1 MPATSNITTGDDMA
15 LRLIQLE
22 TPGKGRLVAA
32 LEDGERAAR
41 LEGVDSVYAL
51 AMSAI
56 EEGVSLADAASRRRT
71 KDTIML
77 GNAANGLRLLAP
89 IDHPDPAHLHL
100 TGTGLTHLGSAESR
114 DEMHA
119 LAAAE
124 GAQTDSMRIFLQ
136 GLKGGKP
143 AAGAVGCQPEWFYKG
158 NGYSVAATGDD
169 LPVPSFASDGGE
181 EPEIAGIYVIDAAG
195 SARRLGFCLANEFS
209 DHVTERENYLWL
221 AHSKLRQASLGA
233 ELLTG
238 ALPANVQGTSAL
250 LRNGATIW
258 QKPFLSGE
266 ENMSHTVANLEHHH
280 FKYDLFRKP
289 GDVHVHFFG
298 CGTLSFADG
307 LKTREG
313 DVFEIRADA
322 FLLPLRNRMSAAAP
336 VEFSVRPL

>member
-1 MPATSNITTGDDMA
+1 MA
-15 LRLIQLE
+15 LRLIQLQ
-22 TPGKGRLVAA
+22 TADKRRLVAM
-32 LEDGERAAR
+32 LEDSERATPLAGI
-41 LEGVDSVYAL
+41 ESVYAL
-51 AMSAI
+51 ARSAI
-56 EEGVSLADAASRRRT
+56 DDGISLADAVARRRT
-71 KDTIML
+71 KETIML
-77 GNAANGLRLLAP
+77 GDAANGLRLLAP
-89 IDHPDPAHLHL
+89 IDHPDPSHLHL

-114 DEMHA
+114 DKMHA
-119 LAAAE
+119 LAAAG

-136 GLKGGKP
+136 GLEGGKP
-143 AAGAVGCQPEWFYKG
+143 AEGSVGCQPEWFYKG
-158 NGYSVAATGDD
+158 NGFSVAATNED
-169 LPVPSFASDGGE
+169 LPVPSFALDGGE

-195 SARRLGFCLANEFS
+195 TARRLGFCLANEFS

-238 ALPANVQGTSAL
+238 QLPADIRGTSAL
-250 LRNGATIW
+250 QRGGETIW

-266 ENMSHTVANLEHHH
+266 DNMSHTVANLEHHH

-307 LKTREG
+307 VRTQQG

-322 FLLPLRNRMSAAAP
+322 FLLPLRNRMRAAAP
-336 VEFSVRPL
+336 AAFSVQPL

>member
-1 MPATSNITTGDDMA
+1 MG
-15 LRLIQLE
+15 LRLIQLQS
-22 TPGKGRLVAA
+22 PNGSRFVAA
-32 LEDGERAAR
+32 LEDGQRAAR
-41 LEGVDSVYAL
+41 LEGIESVYDL

-56 EEGVSLADAASRRRT
+56 GAGISLADAAARRRS
-71 KDTIML
+71 KEIILLNDA
-77 GNAANGLRLLAP
+77 GNGLRLLAP

-114 DEMHA
+114 DKMHA
-119 LAAAE
+119 LAAAG

-143 AAGAVGCQPEWFYKG
+143 AAGEVGCQPEWFYKG
-158 NGYSVAATGDD
+158 NGYSVAATNED
-169 LPVPSFASDGGE
+169 LPVPSFALDGGE
-181 EPEIAGIYVIDAAG
+181 ESEIAGIYVIDAG
-195 SARRLGFCLANEFS
+195 GCARRLGFCLANEFS

-221 AHSKLRQASLGA
+221 AHSKLRQAALGA

-238 ALPANVQGTSAL
+238 DLPANVQGISAV
-250 LRNGATIW
+250 LRDGAAIW

-298 CGTLSFADG
+298 CATLSFADG
-307 LKTREG
+307 VKTREG

-322 FLLPLRNRMSAAAP
+322 FLLPLRNRMRATAA
-336 VEFSVRPL
+336 VGFSVQPL

>member
-1 MPATSNITTGDDMA
+1 MA
-15 LRLIQLE
+15 LRLIQLQ
-22 TPGKGRLVAA
+22 TTNKRRLVAA
-32 LEDGERAAR
+32 LDDGESAVR
-41 LEGVDSVYAL
+41 LEGVESVYAL
-51 AMSAI
+51 AMNAI
-56 EEGVSLADAASRRRT
+56 DECISLADAASRRRT
-71 KDTIML
+71 KDIIML
-77 GNAANGLRLLAP
+77 GDAANGLRLLAP

-114 DEMHA
+114 DRMHA
-119 LAAAE
+119 LAATG

-158 NGYSVAATGDD
+158 NGFSVAATNND
-169 LPVPSFASDGGE
+169 LPVPSFALDGGE
-181 EPEIAGIYVIDAAG
+181 ESEIAGIYIIDPAG
-195 SARRLGFCLANEFS
+195 GARRLGFCLANEFS

-221 AHSKLRQASLGA
+221 AHSKLRQAALGP

-238 ALPANVQGTSAL
+238 ALPANVEGTSAL

-258 QKPFLSGE
+258 RKHFLSGE
-266 ENMSHTVANLEHHH
+266 DNMSHTVANLEHHH

-307 LKTREG
+307 IKTQDG
-313 DVFEIRADA
+313 DEFEIRADA

-336 VEFSVRPL
+336 VKFSVQPL

>member
-1 MPATSNITTGDDMA
+1 MA
-15 LRLIQLE
+15 LRLIQLQ
-22 TPGKGRLVAA
+22 TTNKRRLVAA
-32 LEDGERAAR
+32 LDDGESAVR
-41 LEGVDSVYAL
+41 LEGVESVYAL
-51 AMSAI
+51 AMNAI
-56 EEGVSLADAASRRRT
+56 DECISLADAASRRRT
-71 KDTIML
+71 KDIIML
-77 GNAANGLRLLAP
+77 GDAANGLRLLAP

-114 DEMHA
+114 DRMHA
-119 LAAAE
+119 LAATG

-143 AAGAVGCQPEWFYKG
+143 AAGTVGCQPEWFYKG
-158 NGYSVAATGDD
+158 NGFSVAATNND
-169 LPVPSFASDGGE
+169 LPVPSFALDGGE
-181 EPEIAGIYVIDAAG
+181 ESEIAGIYIIDPAG
-195 SARRLGFCLANEFS
+195 GARRLGFCLANEFS

-221 AHSKLRQASLGA
+221 AHSKLRQAALGP

-238 ALPANVQGTSAL
+238 ALPANVEGTSAL

-258 QKPFLSGE
+258 RKHFLSGE
-266 ENMSHTVANLEHHH
+266 DNMSHTVANLEHHH

-307 LKTREG
+307 IKTQDG
-313 DVFEIRADA
+313 DEFEIRADA

-336 VEFSVRPL
+336 VKFSVQPL

>member
-1 MPATSNITTGDDMA
+1 MA
-15 LRLIQLE
+15 LRLIQLQ
-22 TPGKGRLVAA
+22 TADKRRLVAA
-32 LEDGERAAR
+32 LEDEHRAVR
-41 LEGVDSVYAL
+41 LDGVESVYAL

-56 EEGVSLADAASRRRT
+56 GAGISLADAASRRRT
-71 KDTIML
+71 KDIIML
-77 GNAANGLRLLAP
+77 GDAANGLRLLAP

-114 DEMHA
+114 DKMHA
-119 LAAAE
+119 LAATG

-158 NGYSVAATGDD
+158 NGYSVAATEDD
-169 LPVPSFASDGGE
+169 LPVPAFALDGGE
-181 EPEIAGIYVIDAAG
+181 ESEIAGIYVIDAAG
-195 SARRLGFCLANEFS
+195 HARRLGFCLANEFS

-221 AHSKLRQASLGA
+221 AHSKLRQAALGA

-238 ALPANVQGTSAL
+238 DLPANVQGTSAL
-250 LRNGATIW
+250 LRDGAAIW

-266 ENMSHTVANLEHHH
+266 DNMSHTVANLEHHH

-298 CGTLSFADG
+298 CATLSFSDG
-307 LKTREG
+307 VKTRAG

-322 FLLPLRNRMSAAAP
+322 FMLPLRNRMSAAAP
-336 VEFSVRPL
+336 VEFSVHPL

>member
-1 MPATSNITTGDDMA
+1 MT
-15 LRLIQLE
+15 LRLIQLQ
-22 TPGKGRLVAA
+22 TADGNRLVAA
-32 LEDGERAAR
+32 LDNHQLAICLA
-41 LEGVDSVYAL
+41 GVESVYAL
-51 AMSAI
+51 AMNAI
-56 EEGVSLADAASRRRT
+56 DDGISLAEAVSRRRT
-71 KDTIML
+71 GQTIDL
-77 GNAANGLRLLAP
+77 RNAANGVRLLSP

-114 DEMHA
+114 DKMHA
-119 LAAAE
+119 LAAAG

-136 GLKGGKP
+136 GLAGGKP

-158 NGYSVAATGDD
+158 NGFSVAATDDD
-169 LPVPSFASDGGE
+169 LAVPSFALDGGE

-195 SARRLGFCLANEFS
+195 AARRLGFCLANEFS

-221 AHSKLRQASLGA
+221 AHSKLRQAALGA

-238 ALPANVQGTSAL
+238 QLPANIQGTSAL
-250 LRNGATIW
+250 LRNGETVW

-266 ENMSHTVANLEHHH
+266 DNMSHTVANLEHHH

-307 LKTREG
+307 VKTQTG

-322 FLLPLRNRMSAAAP
+322 FLLPLRNRLSAAAS
-336 VEFSVRPL
+336 VEFSVQPL

>member
-1 MPATSNITTGDDMA
+1 MS
-15 LRLIQLE
+15 LRLIQLQ
-22 TPGKGRLVAA
+22 TTNGRRLVAA
-32 LEDGERAAR
+32 LQDGERAVR
-41 LEGVDSVYAL
+41 LEGVDSVYEL
-51 AMSAI
+51 ATSAI
-56 EEGVSLADAASRRRT
+56 AEGLSLADAASRRRT
-71 KDTIML
+71 TDIIVL
-77 GNAANGLRLLAP
+77 SDAANGLRLLAP

-114 DEMHA
+114 DKMHA
-119 LAAAE
+119 LAAAG

-143 AAGAVGCQPEWFYKG
+143 VAGAVGCQPEWFYKG
-158 NGYSVAATGDD
+158 NGFSVAATNDD
-169 LPVPSFASDGGE
+169 LPVPSFALDGGE
-181 EPEIAGIYVIDAAG
+181 ESEIAGIYVIDAAG
-195 SARRLGFCLANEFS
+195 SVRRLGFCLANEFS

-221 AHSKLRQASLGA
+221 AHSKLRQAALGA

-238 ALPANVQGTSAL
+238 PLPANVRGTSAL
-250 LRNGATIW
+250 LRDGATIW
-258 QKPFLSGE
+258 QKHFLSGE
-266 ENMSHTVANLEHHH
+266 DNMSHTVANLEHHH

-307 LKTREG
+307 VKTQEN

-336 VEFSVRPL
+336 GQFSVQSL